1 MNRNKRKTC
10 SPGAQYLSSPR
21 SYLTRQAFTLVELL
35 VVIAVIAILAG
46 LLLPALAGAKT
57 RARAIQCLNHEHQ
70 MGLALGMY
78 VSDNQVYPDYDGAG
92 NNGEIVNWFKALKPY
107 YPLVWTN
114 TSYQCPGYKGTNID
128 NWLLTSAEADALG
141 SYAYNANGV
150 VGLGIGVENIV
161 LGLGQ
166 RSLTSP
172 DTVGRATRESQVKVP
187 SEMYAI
193 GESKILTSPSIRI
206 GSGVDYLVLDYGW
219 PATWLSH
226 PPRHGRNYN
235 MLFCDGHVSAS
246 DPKVMYNTTSAR
258 FFNLD
263 HEPHPETW
271 W

>member
-1 MNRNKRKTC
+1 MVC
-10 SPGAQYLSSPR
+10 
-21 SYLTRQAFTLVELL
+21 QAFTLIELL
-35 VVIAVIAILAG
+35 VVIAVIAILAA
-46 LLLPALAGAKT
+46 LLLPALAGAKA

-92 NNGEIVNWFKALKPY
+92 NSGEIVNWFKALKPY

-128 NWLLTSAEADALG
+128 DWEHTDTGSDAVG

-150 VGLGIGVENIV
+150 VGLGIGVDNIV

-166 RSLTSP
+166 RSLASP
-172 DTVGRATRESQVKVP
+172 DTVGRATRELQVKVP

-193 GESKILTSPSIRI
+193 GESKIVYSQSGGRI
-206 GSGVDYLVLDYGW
+206 GSGYDFLVLDYGS
-219 PATWLSH
+219 PAMYLSH

-246 DPKVMYNTTSAR
+246 DPKLMYSTTSAR

-263 HEPHPETW
+263 HEPRPEAW